1 MGEVEKNAL
10 LFWQQKIVNDPEM
23 LAEDP
28 RGNKVGS
35 KEFEIKKGEALKT
48 FCNIGVQRICRGM
61 DYDKLDGMIAN
72 SMYEYMSKNWI
83 VPTGSKVDKMQAA
96 YIAAQLGD
104 ICVLA
109 LKGNPHG
116 HVAIA
121 ASVKPMLFSGKWCLY
136 SPQVANIGK
145 NNGFIGANYAFAEV
159 PEVFILGRTVS

>member
-10 LFWQQKIVNDPEM
+10 LFWSQKLVNDPEM

-35 KEFEIKKGEALKT
+35 NEFKLNQGESLKT

-61 DYDKLDGMIAN
+61 DYQKLDGMVAN
-72 SMYEYMSKNWI
+72 QMYKYMAKNWI
-83 VPTGSKVDKMQAA
+83 VPTGTTVDKMHAA
-96 YIAAQLGD
+96 YTAAMIGD
-104 ICVLA
+104 LCVLA

-116 HVAIA
+116 HIAVVAPQ
-121 ASVKPMLFSGKWCLY
+121 KPMLFSGKWNLY

-145 NNGFIGANYAFAEV
+145 TNGFMGANYAFAEI
-159 PEVFILGRTVS
+159 PEVFILGNTVS